1 MPSEH
6 PFGLGWHGGWRAGT
20 PARGGPAVRARES
33 RSGQTVMWIA
43 GLDGEKYPPYL
54 GGLYLVIIC

>member
-1 MPSEH
+1 MPTEH
-6 PFGLGWHGGWRAGT
+6 PFGLGVAWRMASWDT
-20 PARGGPAVRARES
+20 RARWPGGAGSES

-54 GGLYLVIIC
+54 GGLYLVIVG